1 MSARALVVA
10 RSLRLLTIGI
20 GPLSH
25 SELERPAYEK
35 VKEDEN
41 LKKAVAEGAKQA
53 SKAAA
58 GGLSPIAAKYP

>member
-1 MSARALVVA
+1 MSFSSLTNNPTLPAL
-10 RSLRLLTIGI
+10 
-20 GPLSH
+20 
-25 SELERPAYEK
+25 SELERPAYDK

-41 LKKAVAEGAKQA
+41 LKKAVAEGSKQA